1 MEIALSILAVV
12 LSVLS
17 LIIAGITYRR
27 FRSVPHLLGQY
38 AAKTV
43 KTLDPKKRYIIAL
56 PASMSDSDFDKAF
69 GVIEEHLGLSTSE
82 THIIIMHGDIAMVE
96 FS

>member
-1 MEIALSILAVV
+1 MDIIFSISAVV

-17 LIIAGITYRR
+17 CILAGITYRR

-38 AAKTV
+38 AAQTI
-43 KTLDPKKRYIIAL
+43 KTLDPKKRYIISL
-56 PASMSDSDFDKAF
+56 PSSMSDSEFDEAF
-69 GVIEEHLGLSTSE
+69 GVIEEHLDLTSSD
-82 THIIIMHGDIAMVE
+82 THIIIMHGDVSMVE